1 MTKQVGKVFGVTLLA
16 VSCVGLAAGCGKKES
31 VEMDTKSLAQEL
43 QDSGIFEGTLKEA
56 DASTASY
63 MVAAAKDTNVELYMG
78 EDGSK
83 SDEILILT
91 GKDSSST
98 EENKSAA
105 ETHLKDITSSFEDY
119 IPEEAAKAENAVLV
133 DQDKYVVL
141 CISDDSDTAKQII
154 EKYLN
159 GEGKQAKADT
169 DSKKKTNSSDGTSAD
184 VEDKTSDSGSDSGET
199 DKTPE
204 PDYDKIESNDSV
216 KKYGGVA
223 AVGNQGFEIYNYHE
237 NAAKNYASLVTKAAD
252 KLKGVSTVYDLI
264 PPTSV
269 GITFPDNLKDKISS
283 SDQAEALDKIH
294 GFMGASVKSVDLYDN
309 LMKHRTE
316 YIYFRTDHHW
326 TALGAYYAY
335 EQFCNEKGIKP
346 NALAD
351 YKTVEYSGFLG
362 SFYKDT
368 KNSKALGNTPD
379 TIKAYLPKGKAS
391 LDVTAQDGQKYT
403 WDVIHDV
410 SDYGASL
417 KYSTFIAGDNPM
429 TVIKNSDITDGSSC
443 VVVKESFGNAFI
455 PFLVDHYQTI
465 YVIDYRY
472 WNGDVASFAKEKKAG
487 DVIFINNISMT
498 RSDFLIGK
506 LAKVIK

>member
-16 VSCVGLAAGCGKKES
+16 VSCVGLATGCGKKES

-169 DSKKKTNSSDGTSAD
+169 DSKKKR
-184 VEDKTSDSGSDSGET
+184 
-199 DKTPE
+199 
-204 PDYDKIESNDSV
+204 
-216 KKYGGVA
+216 
-223 AVGNQGFEIYNYHE
+223 
-237 NAAKNYASLVTKAAD
+237 
-252 KLKGVSTVYDLI
+252 TV
-264 PPTSV
+264 
-269 GITFPDNLKDKISS
+269 
-283 SDQAEALDKIH
+283 
-294 GFMGASVKSVDLYDN
+294 
-309 LMKHRTE
+309 LMEH
-316 YIYFRTDHHW
+316 
-326 TALGAYYAY
+326 
-335 EQFCNEKGIKP
+335 Q
-346 NALAD
+346 
-351 YKTVEYSGFLG
+351 
-362 SFYKDT
+362 
-368 KNSKALGNTPD
+368 
-379 TIKAYLPKGKAS
+379 
-391 LDVTAQDGQKYT
+391 Q
-403 WDVIHDV
+403 
-410 SDYGASL
+410 
-417 KYSTFIAGDNPM
+417 M
-429 TVIKNSDITDGSSC
+429 
-443 VVVKESFGNAFI
+443 
-455 PFLVDHYQTI
+455 
-465 YVIDYRY
+465 
-472 WNGDVASFAKEKKAG
+472 
-487 DVIFINNISMT
+487 
-498 RSDFLIGK
+498 
-506 LAKVIK
+506 